1 MKKIMMFLL
10 AVLIG
15 FQSVMTPFYS
25 KAAMASDIALDAE
38 VSELFYTIMVNAM
51 VAAGF
56 MEADEMEYDDAMSC
70 FESFCDAV
78 VPVGTRTDSAG
89 YAVDSS
95 GNRLLL
101 VQNSAGAIVDL
112 SNVIT
117 NGTSALKP
125 SKAQW
130 EKFKV
135 LQGGKG
141 APTPSGKSPLEGGG
155 IASIVFGSTVFG
167 AAASWLYQNKDSLP
181 ISQQAPAQT
190 TGYYNGTKPQS
201 VKVTYTQYNGESS
214 GCIGMRYHFDY
225 SSTTSAFMFIK
236 TADGT
241 AYQPFIYQIENNM
254 LQSTRTGCSGYY
266 LYSDGREQ
274 YRYNGINFSSF
285 PVNSLTDKLETDAPI
300 FASQE
305 AALMWMRHIYYGEPL
320 TAANPYLNGCPLDL
334 PGLIRLVPSMFDVL
348 AGQKAS
354 IEDLLNLK
362 PKLKVALDAMPALD
376 PAADPAT
383 NNDKVKD
390 TVQDAVKKAVPAT
403 DPAQDP
409 IIAPVPDADIKK
421 YTYDLSTVFP
431 FCVPFDLV
439 ALLKTLSAEAK
450 TPKFEVPIDFPAI
463 DYQYTLVIDLSF
475 LDSAAQVFRACITV
489 SFILALISITP
500 KMIKW

>member
-1 MKKIMMFLL
+1 MKKIMIYLL
-10 AVLIG
+10 VAIIG
-15 FQSVMTPFYS
+15 FTSVMTPFYS

-38 VSELFYTIMVNAM
+38 VSELFYTIMINAM

-56 MEADEMEYDDAMSC
+56 MEADDMEYDDAMSC

-95 GNRLLL
+95 GNRLILL
-101 VQNSAGAIVDL
+101 QNSAGASIDL
-112 SNVIT
+112 SNIIT
-117 NGTSALKP
+117 DGTSALKP
-125 SKAQW
+125 AKEQW

-135 LQGGKG
+135 IQGGSGGSNNNPLGNGNIDSAVLG
-141 APTPSGKSPLEGGG
+141 APIFE
-155 IASIVFGSTVFG
+155 
-167 AAASWLYQNKDSLP
+167 AARAWMLANQNNLP
-181 ISQQAPAQT
+181 VKQQAPAKT
-190 TGYYNGTKPQS
+190 ASGFNGVIPDTCIVNDVFYYSNASNGLYKRERKFTFNNFNCCLVRLGSGSSGFSLWYYDRGSKNLKGWGNYFDCLKTFYYN
-201 VKVTYTQYNGESS
+201 NGVVESESS
-214 GCIGMRYHFDY
+214 KDVCSVYEPIANIPMFE
-225 SSTTSAFMFIK
+225 TS
-236 TADGT
+236 
-241 AYQPFIYQIENNM
+241 
-254 LQSTRTGCSGYY
+254 
-266 LYSDGREQ
+266 
-274 YRYNGINFSSF
+274 
-285 PVNSLTDKLETDAPI
+285 
-300 FASQE
+300 E
-305 AALMWMRHIYYGEPL
+305 AALSWFNHYYFGVELPDGCHFINGE
-320 TAANPYLNGCPLDL
+320 ALDF
-334 PGLIRLVPSMFDVL
+334 PGLISLVPSMFDVL

-362 PKLKVALDAMPALD
+362 PKLKAALDAMPALD
-376 PAADPAT
+376 PAADPAI

-439 ALLKTLSAEAK
+439 ALLKTLCADAK
-450 TPKFEVPIDFPAI
+450 TPKFEVPIAFPAI
-463 DYQYTLVIDLSF
+463 DYGYTFVIDLSF

>member
-1 MKKIMMFLL
+1 MKKIMIFIL
-10 AVLIG
+10 AAIIG
-15 FQSVMTPFYS
+15 FSSVMTPFYS

-38 VSELFYTIMVNAM
+38 LSELFYTIMVNAM

-56 MEADEMEYDDAMSC
+56 MEADSMEYDDAMSC

-95 GNRLLL
+95 GNRLILL
-101 VQNSAGAIVDL
+101 QNSAGASIDL
-112 SNVIT
+112 SNIIT
-117 NGTSALKP
+117 DGTSALKP
-125 SKAQW
+125 AKEQW

-135 LQGGKG
+135 IQGGSGGSNNNPLGNGNIDSAVLG
-141 APTPSGKSPLEGGG
+141 APIFE
-155 IASIVFGSTVFG
+155 
-167 AAASWLYQNKDSLP
+167 AARAWLLSNQDNLP
-181 ISQQAPAQT
+181 VKQQAPAKT
-190 TGYYNGTKPQS
+190 SGYYNGTKPQS

-254 LQSTRTGCSGYY
+254 LQSTRVGCSGYY

-274 YRYNGINFSSF
+274 YRYNGILYSSF
-285 PVNSLTDKLETDAPI
+285 PVNSATDKLETDAPI

-320 TAANPYLNGCPLDL
+320 TATNPYLNGCPLDL

-362 PKLKVALDAMPALD
+362 PKLKAALDAMPALD

-390 TVQDAVKKAVPAT
+390 TVQDAVKKAVPAA

-431 FCVPFDLV
+431 FCIPFDLV
-439 ALLKTLSAEAK
+439 ALLKTLCADAK
-450 TPKFEVPIDFPAI
+450 TPVFEVPIAFPAI
-463 DYQYTLVIDLSF
+463 DYEYTFVIDLSF
-475 LDSAAQVFRACITV
+475 LDSAAQVIRACVTV

>member
-1 MKKIMMFLL
+1 MFLL
-10 AVLIG
+10 AALIG

-25 KAAMASDIALDAE
+25 KAAMASDIALEAE
-38 VSELFYTIMVNAM
+38 VSELFYTIMVSAM
-51 VAAGF
+51 VAAGY
-56 MEADEMEYDDAMSC
+56 MDADAMEYDDAMSC

-101 VQNSAGAIVDL
+101 AQNKAGAIVDL

-135 LQGGKG
+135 LQGGGGSSGQNPLGSGNMDSVILG
-141 APTPSGKSPLEGGG
+141 APLFE
-155 IASIVFGSTVFG
+155 
-167 AAASWLYQNKDSLP
+167 AARAWMLANQNKLP
-181 ISQQAPAQT
+181 VQQQAPAQT
-190 TGYYNGTKPQS
+190 TGYYNGTKPQ
-201 VKVTYTQYNGESS
+201 VVEITYTQYNGNTS
-214 GCIGMRYHFDY
+214 GQIGMRYHFNY
-225 SSTTSAFMFIK
+225 SSTTTAYMFIK
-236 TADGT
+236 TADG
-241 AYQPFIYQIENNM
+241 ANYQPYIYQIEGNY
-254 LQSTRTGCSGYY
+254 LQPFFAGCSGYY
-266 LYSDGREQ
+266 LYDDGREV
-274 YRYNGINFSSF
+274 YRYNGINFYSF
-285 PVNSLTDKLETDAPI
+285 PANSATDQLESNAPI
-300 FASQE
+300 FASEE
-305 AALMWMRHIYYGEPL
+305 AALMWMRHIYYDEPL
-320 TAANPYLNGCPLDL
+320 TATNPYLNGAPLDF
-334 PGLIRLVPSMFDVL
+334 PGLIALVPSMFDVL
-348 AGQKAS
+348 AGQRAS

-362 PKLKVALDAMPALD
+362 PKLKTALDAMPALD

-390 TVQDAVKKAVPAT
+390 TVKDTVKKNVPAT

-409 IIAPVPDADIKK
+409 IIAPVRDADVKK
-421 YTYDLSTVFP
+421 YTYDLSAVFP

-439 ALLKTLSAEAK
+439 ALLKTLSAPAQ
-450 TPKFEVPIDFPAI
+450 TPKFEIPIDFPAI
-463 DYQYTLVIDLSF
+463 DYQYTFVIDLSF

>member
-1 MKKIMMFLL
+1 MKKIMIFIL
-10 AVLIG
+10 ASIIG
-15 FQSVMTPFYS
+15 FSSVMTPFYS

-38 VSELFYTIMVNAM
+38 VSELFYTIMINAM

-95 GNRLLL
+95 GNRLILL
-101 VQNSAGAIVDL
+101 QNSAGAAIDL
-112 SNVIT
+112 SNIIT
-117 NGTSALKP
+117 DGTSALKP
-125 SKAQW
+125 AKEQW

-135 LQGGKG
+135 IQGGSGGSNNNPLGNGNIDSAVLG
-141 APTPSGKSPLEGGG
+141 APIFE
-155 IASIVFGSTVFG
+155 
-167 AAASWLYQNKDSLP
+167 AARAWLLSNQNSLP
-181 ISQQAPAQT
+181 VKQQAPMQT
-190 TGYYNGTKPQS
+190 SGYYNGAKPQS

-214 GCIGMRYHFDY
+214 GCIGMRYHFGY

-241 AYQPFIYQIENNM
+241 AYQSYIYQIHGNY
-254 LQSTRTGCSGYY
+254 LQPIQAGCSGFY
-266 LYSDGREQ
+266 LYDDGREV
-274 YRYNGINFSSF
+274 YRYNGINFPSF
-285 PVNSLTDKLETDAPI
+285 PVNSATDKLETDAPI

-348 AGQKAS
+348 AGQKAN

-362 PKLKVALDAMPALD
+362 PKLKAALDAMPALD

-439 ALLKTLSAEAK
+439 ALLKTLCADAK
-450 TPKFEVPIDFPAI
+450 TPKFEVPISFPAI
-463 DYQYTLVIDLSF
+463 DYQYTFVIDLSF
-475 LDSAAQVFRACITV
+475 LDSAAQVFRACITI

>member
-1 MKKIMMFLL
+1 MKKIMIFLL
-10 AVLIG
+10 AAIIG
-15 FQSVMTPFYS
+15 FSSVMTPFYS

-38 VSELFYTIMVNAM
+38 LSELFYTIMVNAM

-56 MEADEMEYDDAMSC
+56 MEADSMEYDDAMSC

-101 VQNSAGAIVDL
+101 LQNSAGAVIDL
-112 SNVIT
+112 SNIIT

-125 SKAQW
+125 TREQW
-130 EKFKV
+130 EKFTV
-135 LQGGKG
+135 TQGGGSGSGNQGPLGNGNIETAILG
-141 APTPSGKSPLEGGG
+141 APIFEAARGWMLSKQESFPVNQLAPL
-155 IASIVFGSTVFG
+155 
-167 AAASWLYQNKDSLP
+167 
-181 ISQQAPAQT
+181 QT
-190 TGYYNGTKPQS
+190 SGYYNGAKPQS

-214 GCIGMRYHFDY
+214 GCIGMRYHLDY
-225 SSTTSAFMFIK
+225 SSTTTAFMFVK
-236 TADGT
+236 NAAGT
-241 AYQPFIYQIENNM
+241 EYVPYVYLIDSNH
-254 LQSTRTGCSGYY
+254 LQASLASGAGYY
-266 LYSDGREQ
+266 LYDDGREA
-274 YRYNGINFSSF
+274 YRYNGINFYSF
-285 PVNSLTDKLETDAPI
+285 PINSATDKLETNAPI

-320 TAANPYLNGCPLDL
+320 TATNPYLNGCPLDL

-354 IEDLLNLK
+354 IEDLLKLK
-362 PKLKVALDAMPALD
+362 PKLKAALDAMPALD

-383 NNDKVKD
+383 NNDKVKE
-390 TVQDAVKKAVPAT
+390 TVKDAVKEAVPAT

-409 IIAPVPDADIKK
+409 IIAPAPDADVKK

-431 FCVPFDLV
+431 FCIPFDLV
-439 ALLKTLSAEAK
+439 ALLKTLCADAK
-450 TPKFEVPIDFPAI
+450 TPKFEVPIAFPAI
-463 DYQYTLVIDLSF
+463 DYEYTVVIDLSF
-475 LDSAAQVFRACITV
+475 LDSAAQVIRACMTV

>member
-1 MKKIMMFLL
+1 MKKIMIFIL
-10 AVLIG
+10 AAIIG
-15 FQSVMTPFYS
+15 FSSVMTPFYS

-38 VSELFYTIMVNAM
+38 VSELFYTIMINAM

-56 MEADEMEYDDAMSC
+56 MEADSMEYDDAMSC

-95 GNRLLL
+95 GNRLILL
-101 VQNSAGAIVDL
+101 QNSAGASIDL
-112 SNVIT
+112 SNIIT
-117 NGTSALKP
+117 DGTSALKP
-125 SKAQW
+125 AKEQW

-135 LQGGKG
+135 IQGGSGGSNNNPLGNGNIDSAVLG
-141 APTPSGKSPLEGGG
+141 APIFE
-155 IASIVFGSTVFG
+155 
-167 AAASWLYQNKDSLP
+167 AARAWLLSNQNSLP
-181 ISQQAPAQT
+181 VQQQAPAKT
-190 TGYYNGTKPQS
+190 SGYYNGSKPQA
-201 VKVTYTQYNGESS
+201 VEVTYTQYNGETS
-214 GCIGMRYHFDY
+214 GCIGMRYHFGY

-241 AYQPFIYQIENNM
+241 AYQPYIYQIEGNY
-254 LQSTRTGCSGYY
+254 LQGSIASCSGYY

-285 PVNSLTDKLETDAPI
+285 PVNSATDKLETDAPI

-305 AALMWMRHIYYGEPL
+305 AALMWMRHIYYDEPL

-362 PKLKVALDAMPALD
+362 PKLKAALDAMPALD

-439 ALLKTLSAEAK
+439 ALLKTLCADAK
-450 TPKFEVPIDFPAI
+450 TPKFEVPIAFPAI
-463 DYQYTLVIDLSF
+463 NYEYNFVIDLSF

>member
-1 MKKIMMFLL
+1 MKKIMIYLL
-10 AVLIG
+10 VAIIG
-15 FQSVMTPFYS
+15 FTSVMTPFYS

-38 VSELFYTIMVNAM
+38 LSELFYTIMVNAM

-56 MEADEMEYDDAMSC
+56 MEADSMEYDDAMSC

-101 VQNSAGAIVDL
+101 LQNSAGAVIDL
-112 SNVIT
+112 SNIIT
-117 NGTSALKP
+117 DGTSALKP
-125 SKAQW
+125 AKEQW

-135 LQGGKG
+135 IQGGSGSSNNNPLGNGNIDSAVLG
-141 APTPSGKSPLEGGG
+141 APIFE
-155 IASIVFGSTVFG
+155 
-167 AAASWLYQNKDSLP
+167 AARAWLLSNQDSLP
-181 ISQQAPAQT
+181 VQQQAPAKT
-190 TGYYNGTKPQS
+190 SGYYNGTKPQS
-201 VKVTYTQYNGESS
+201 MKVTYTQYNGNVS
-214 GCIGMRYHFDY
+214 GYIAMRYYADY
-225 SSTTSAFMFIK
+225 SSTTTAYMFVK
-236 TADGT
+236 NASGT
-241 AYQPFIYQIENNM
+241 AYQPFVYWISGNY
-254 LQSTRTGCSGYY
+254 LQPISVGCSGYY
-266 LYSDGREQ
+266 LYDDGRQ
-274 YRYNGINFSSF
+274 VYRYNGINFSSF
-285 PVNSLTDKLETDAPI
+285 PVNSETDKLETNVPI
-300 FASQE
+300 FDSQE
-305 AALMWMRHIYYGEPL
+305 AALMWMRHIYYDEPL
-320 TAANPYLNGCPLDL
+320 TATNPYLNGCPLDL

-362 PKLKVALDAMPALD
+362 PKLKAALDAMPALD
-376 PAADPAT
+376 PTADPAT
-383 NNDKVKD
+383 NNDKVKE
-390 TVQDAVKKAVPAT
+390 TVQDTVKKAVPAT

-431 FCVPFDLV
+431 FCIPFDLV
-439 ALLKTLSAEAK
+439 ALLKTLAADAK
-450 TPKFEVPIDFPAI
+450 TPKFEIPISFPAI
-463 DYQYTLVIDLSF
+463 DYEYTFVIDLSF

>member
-1 MKKIMMFLL
+1 MKKIMIYLL
-10 AVLIG
+10 AAIIG
-15 FQSVMTPFYS
+15 FSSVMTPFYS

-95 GNRLLL
+95 GNRLILL
-101 VQNSAGAIVDL
+101 QNSAGASIDL
-112 SNVIT
+112 SNIIT
-117 NGTSALKP
+117 DGLSALKP
-125 SKAQW
+125 SVETWKNFQ
-130 EKFKV
+130 V
-135 LQGGKG
+135 VGG
-141 APTPSGKSPLEGGG
+141 SGGNNNFDNKKSILYG
-155 IASIVFGSTVFG
+155 VFG
-167 AAASWLYQNKDSLP
+167 ATLFSGAAAWMNANKDNLP
-181 ISQQAPAQT
+181 VKQQAPMQT

-201 VKVTYTQYNGESS
+201 VKATYTQYNGESS

-241 AYQPFIYQIENNM
+241 AYQPFIYQIEGNY
-254 LQSTRTGCSGYY
+254 LQSTRAGCSGYY

-274 YRYNGINFSSF
+274 YRYNGILYSSF
-285 PVNSLTDKLETDAPI
+285 PVNSATDKLETDAPI
-300 FASQE
+300 FTSQE
-305 AALMWMRHIYYGEPL
+305 AALMWMRHIYYDEPL

-348 AGQKAS
+348 AGQRAS
-354 IEDLLNLK
+354 IEDLLKLK
-362 PKLKVALDAMPALD
+362 PKLKTALDAIPALD
-376 PAADPAT
+376 TAANPAL
-383 NNDKVKD
+383 NNEKVKD
-390 TVQDAVKKAVPAT
+390 AVKAAVEKAVPVT
-403 DPAQDP
+403 DVGTD
-409 IIAPVPDADIKK
+409 IIVAPVVDADIKK
-421 YTYDLSTVFP
+421 YTFDLSAVFP
-431 FCVPFDLV
+431 FCIPFDLV
-439 ALLKTLSAEAK
+439 ALIKTLSADAK
-450 TPKFEVPIDFPAI
+450 TPKFEVPIAFPAI
-463 DYQYTLVIDLSF
+463 DYEYTFVIDLSF

>member
-10 AVLIG
+10 AALIG

-25 KAAMASDIALDAE
+25 KAAMASDIALEAE
-38 VSELFYTIMVNAM
+38 VSELFYTIMINAM

-95 GNRLLL
+95 GNRLILL
-101 VQNSAGAIVDL
+101 QNSAGAAIDL
-112 SNVIT
+112 SNIIT
-117 NGTSALKP
+117 EGTSALKP
-125 SKAQW
+125 SVEQW
-130 EKFKV
+130 RDFRV
-135 LQGGKG
+135 VGGS
-141 APTPSGKSPLEGGG
+141 SGNNNPFGNGRNALFG
-155 IASIVFGSTVFG
+155 IFG
-167 AAASWLYQNKDSLP
+167 ATLFSGAMAWMDVNKDNLP
-181 ISQQAPAQT
+181 VKQQAPMQT
-190 TGYYNGTKPQS
+190 SGYYNGTKPQS

-214 GCIGMRYHFDY
+214 GCIGMRYHYGY

-241 AYQPFIYQIENNM
+241 AYQPYIYQIEGNY
-254 LQSTRTGCSGYY
+254 LQPIQAGCSGFY
-266 LYSDGREQ
+266 LYDDGREV
-274 YRYNGINFSSF
+274 YRYNGINFRTF
-285 PVNSLTDKLETDAPI
+285 PVNSATDKLETDAPI

-320 TAANPYLNGCPLDL
+320 TAVNPYLNGCPLDL

-348 AGQKAS
+348 AGQKAN

-362 PKLKVALDAMPALD
+362 PKLKAALDAMPALD

-439 ALLKTLSAEAK
+439 ALLKTLCADAK
-450 TPKFEVPIDFPAI
+450 TPKFEVPISFPAI
-463 DYQYTLVIDLSF
+463 DYQYTFVIDLSF
-475 LDSAAQVFRACITV
+475 LDSAAQVFRACITI